1 MNQKLPVPESHRDK
15 PFVVKHEI
23 RALAD
28 PWLGSHPA
36 AVEHPLLP
44 SATRL
49 FIKKV
54 DQAQIPKKAAH
65 QLCHSSQHS

>member
-36 AVEHPLLP
+36 AVEYQNRRNH
-44 SATRL
+44 
-49 FIKKV
+49 
-54 DQAQIPKKAAH
+54 H
-65 QLCHSSQHS
+65 QKP